1 MINESFERNCGYR
14 LTGLKPYLVMTART
28 NLRITIDNGR
38 KPYATLADSSAVTAY
53 TCASVEYAM
62 EPELQARYKF
72 SKTLSCTFPG
82 YWTNVIE
89 SDGKALIFVAE
100 NGDAWAVNP
109 EFSCLQSSN
118 YTLNEDS
125 ETTTL
130 TFATKGNYPELWIS
144 GFTMPQVAAETC
156 EYAEGGA
163 EALELIDSRNTGV
176 DHNQMPKLAGEMYR
190 IDYDKGSLEFT
201 ETCSGSLYTHN
212 LTFTLP
218 LEKAAQQ
225 FSYSLIEFLYHSLA
239 IKITRKGTGNIYAG
253 FRRNGFEPKYSIS
266 ENEITVTLERQSI
279 FPVLVVSEE
288 STDVTKTWEYVNEVN
303 GHWVAVCVGAGRGMY
318 TLKQELNSMGQP
330 TGRYMQKTGYD
341 FSSLG
346 IELVQQEFNEYVEFE
361 DSDCLGDRC
370 TWTRN
375 TMPSVIVFHY
385 QSETKVFV
393 LQNSCSWD
401 ATGVPSWITLSQTSG
416 AANENA
422 TITATCNASLEDMDG
437 YITITDANGGKTKCR
452 CVYSPSSII
461 NNKNRTINAGPQ
473 KLTFLLN
480 VDTQYLE
487 LHGQSDGV
495 TVELIAPD
503 KMVVTV
509 PKNPNG
515 TSRTFSI
522 TLLDNLNGRTDTA
535 TIVQERIY
543 RKEVE
548 EGTICQDG
556 DLVATMHVYES
567 YDNNTWIDTSEYELG
582 ETIEVM
588 APECNEPL
596 RKWEPLG
603 EGQYICWHGTPYKG
617 LLEYISEDEGATWAP
632 TGEFSPTEIYDDT
645 TASCVEVATQ
655 WRTRYDLW
663 ECNV

>member
-1 MINESFERNCGYR
+1 MIYDSFERECGYR

-28 NLRITIDNGR
+28 NLRVTIDDGR

-53 TCASVEYAM
+53 TCSNAEYTQ

-82 YWTNVIE
+82 YWANVIE
-89 SDGKALIFVAE
+89 SDGMALIFVGE
-100 NGDAWAVNP
+100 NGDAWVVNP
-109 EFSCLQSSN
+109 EFSCLQSSE
-118 YTLNEDS
+118 YRLDEES

-130 TFATKGNYPELWIS
+130 TFATKGNYPELWVS
-144 GFTMPQVAAETC
+144 NFAMPHTAGECGYSERGAA
-156 EYAEGGA
+156 G
-163 EALELIDSRNTGV
+163 LELIDARNAGV

-201 ETCSGSLYTHN
+201 ESCSGSLYTHS
-212 LTFTLP
+212 LKFTLP

-225 FSYSLIEFLYHSLA
+225 FTYNLIEFLYHTLA
-239 IKITRKGTGNIYAG
+239 VKITRKATGNVYAG
-253 FRRNGFEPKYSIS
+253 FRRVGFEPKYSIS
-266 ENEITVTLERQSI
+266 EGTITITLERQSV

-288 STDVTKTWEYVNEVN
+288 SMDVTKTWEYVKEVN
-303 GHWVAVCVGAGRGMY
+303 GHWLAVCVGEGRAMY
-318 TLKQELNSMGQP
+318 TLKRELNSMGQP
-330 TGRYMQKTGYD
+330 TGRYMEKYGYD

-346 IELVQQEFNEYVEFE
+346 IELVQQKFDEYVEFA
-361 DSDCLGDRC
+361 DQDCLGDRC

-375 TMPSVIVFHY
+375 TMPSVMTFHY
-385 QSETKVFV
+385 QGETKEFV
-393 LQNSCSWD
+393 LQGSCPWD
-401 ATGVPSWITLSQTSG
+401 ITGIPSWLTLSQTSG
-416 AANENA
+416 ASNEEA
-422 TITATCNASLEDMDG
+422 TITATCNASLEDADG
-437 YITITDANGGKTKCR
+437 YVTVVDANGGKTKCR

-461 NNKNRTINAGPQ
+461 NNKNRTISAAPQ
-473 KLTFLLN
+473 QVMFLLN
-480 VDTQYLE
+480 VPTQYLE
-487 LHGQSDGV
+487 LRGQSDGL
-495 TVELIAPD
+495 TVELVAPD

-535 TIVQERIY
+535 TIVQNRIY
-543 RKEVE
+543 KKEIE
-548 EGTICQDG
+548 EGTACVDG

-588 APECNEPL
+588 APECNQPL

-603 EGQYICWHGTPYKG
+603 EGQYICWNGTPYKG
-617 LLEYISEDEGATWAP
+617 LLEYISEDEGQTWVA
-632 TGEFSPTEIYDDT
+632 TGEFTPTEIYDDT